1 MPTPRRAAVALLV
14 LARCALPLLVSVE
27 APLSAHRAVSFAVD
41 AAASTEDV
49 LAALARLQQ
58 LGVARWTVNETV
70 VLRSRAREI
79 AMVAAARLRQARA
92 EPDEN
97 DVRVRFQIDAQ
108 QYEIILGAWHDTAM
122 VAAQICAGFGMDW
135 QACSPL
141 NDHFAAATAPRR
153 DGLVLAAPEP
163 TRPRTDLGWQDLEM
177 RVDGVGFIFKYHWS
191 DVGRNTTKVAE
202 EIVAHFDGLEVRERS
217 LPPQNVPS
225 LTTRTSTGSTSAS
238 ARRAAARASRASSS
252 SSTRRSRAAS
262 TTG

>member
-1 MPTPRRAAVALLV
+1 MA
-14 LARCALPLLVSVE
+14 
-27 APLSAHRAVSFAVD
+27 D

-122 VAAQICAGFGMDW
+122 VAAQICAGFGG
-135 QACSPL
+135 
-141 NDHFAAATAPRR
+141 TGRR
-153 DGLVLAAPEP
+153 
-163 TRPRTDLGWQDLEM
+163 
-177 RVDGVGFIFKYHWS
+177 
-191 DVGRNTTKVAE
+191 
-202 EIVAHFDGLEVRERS
+202 
-217 LPPQNVPS
+217 
-225 LTTRTSTGSTSAS
+225 
-238 ARRAAARASRASSS
+238 ARR
-252 SSTRRSRAAS
+252 
-262 TTG
+262 